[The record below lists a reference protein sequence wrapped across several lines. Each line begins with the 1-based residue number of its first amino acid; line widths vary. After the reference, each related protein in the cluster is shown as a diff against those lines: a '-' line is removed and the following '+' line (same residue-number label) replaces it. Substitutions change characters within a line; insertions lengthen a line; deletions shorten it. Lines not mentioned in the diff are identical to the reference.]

1 MMPAAIGRSKMKAT
15 MLKKWISFCALFFVF
30 AAAVCA
36 EEPKKIAFVDTGN
49 TGRSVSAEALS
60 NVLIKQ
66 RGAKIAVISRAV
78 DMDPFDVQP
87 EANAV
92 KLLHDRGIDIGAHL
106 AVQVSAND
114 VRHADVL
121 LTMTSKHK
129 DRLIGL
135 FPEAKD
141 KTFTISEYAT
151 GSYAE
156 VADAW
161 GKPMEV
167 YVAMVRQLDTYLP
180 LALDKV
186 VLKAP

>member
-1 MMPAAIGRSKMKAT
+1 MFKRLASASV
-15 MLKKWISFCALFFVF
+15 LFLFM
-30 AAAVCA
+30 VCSVRA

-49 TGRSVSAEALS
+49 TGRSVSAEAIS

-66 RGAKIAVISRAV
+66 RGLKVAVISRAV
-78 DMDPFDVQP
+78 DVDPFDVQP

-92 KLLHDRGIDIGAHL
+92 KILRDRGIDVSAHL
-106 AVQVSAND
+106 SAQITAND

-121 LTMTSKHK
+121 LTMTAKHK
-129 DRLIGL
+129 AKLLDL

-141 KTFTISEYAT
+141 KTFTLSEYAT

-167 YVAMVRQLDTYLP
+167 YVAMIRQLDGYLP
-180 LALDKV
+180 LVLDKI
-186 VLKAP
+186 APKTP

>member
-1 MMPAAIGRSKMKAT
+1 
-15 MLKKWISFCALFFVF
+15 MLKKLVGACALFLAFSVS
-30 AAAVCA
+30 VHA

-49 TGRSVSAEALS
+49 TGRSVSAEALT

-66 RGAKIAVISRAV
+66 RNVKVAVISRAV

-92 KLLHDRGIDIGAHL
+92 KLLRERGIDVSNHL
-106 AVQVSAND
+106 SAQVTIND
-114 VRHADVL
+114 VHHADVI
-121 LTMTSKHK
+121 LTMTTKHK
-129 DRLIGL
+129 DKLVAL

-161 GKPMEV
+161 GKPMDV
-167 YVAMVRQLDTYLP
+167 YVAMIRQLDTYLP
-180 LALDKV
+180 QVLDK
-186 VLKAP
+186 LAPKSN